1 MNEKVYLF
9 RYPPSVNRLW
19 RYTARGVYRT
29 KQYRAYLDE
38 CALLHRSSDP
48 PFDAPVRCEI
58 LASPPDKRVRDLDNL
73 AKCLL
78 DTLQHINAITNDHLV
93 HELHMKWDRMN
104 VQNGVMVM
112 VAPLNA
118 IDAGMS
124 I

>member
-1 MNEKVYLF
+1 MNEKVFLF

-38 CALLHRSSDP
+38 CALLHKSSDP

-58 LASPPDKRVRDLDNL
+58 LASPPDNRVRDLDNL

-93 HELHMKWDRMN
+93 HELHMKWDHTN

>member
-38 CALLHRSSDP
+38 CALLHKSSDP

-58 LASPPDKRVRDLDNL
+58 LASPPDNRVRDLDNL

-93 HELHMKWDRMN
+93 HELHMKWDHTN

>member
-1 MNEKVYLF
+1 MNEKVFLF

-38 CALLHRSSDP
+38 CALLHKSSDP

-58 LASPPDKRVRDLDNL
+58 LASPPDNRVRDLDNL

-78 DTLQHINAITNDHLV
+78 DTLQHINAITNDHLI
-93 HELHMKWDRMN
+93 HELHMKWDHTN

-118 IDAGMS
+118 IDAGMN

>member
-38 CALLHRSSDP
+38 CALLHKSSDP

-58 LASPPDKRVRDLDNL
+58 LASPPDNRVRDLDNL

-78 DTLQHINAITNDHLV
+78 DTLQHINAITNDHLI
-93 HELHMKWDRMN
+93 HELHMKWDHTN